1 MYQSEVSSYANY
13 TLSINIQLYS
23 EDSYSA
29 GCISVITIE
38 RSSFCDLYNRIL
50 LTTLPVD
57 LQLWHQLH
65 NLYTYVVLGLLA
77 RGSEVVIT

>member
-50 LTTLPVD
+50 LTTLPEIYSCD
-57 LQLWHQLH
+57 I
-65 NLYTYVVLGLLA
+65 NC
-77 RGSEVVIT
+77 ITFTLMLF